1 MLAVCLCS
9 TPHRLYRTQ
18 EMLRTQPPL
27 AQLEEQITGCME
39 RAMQELRRTRH
50 GSTEE
55 GEMDGDE
62 DGDGDEDED
71 EAQLLRDALSTELE
85 AWLVDTIT
93 VVPPADRTCTALT
106 ASPPAQT
113 GRCRAAD
120 ARSCIQLAARLAAK
134 GTPALRPRASLS
146 AVPHP
151 LTSALFPQGLRRRTC
166 ASPCSPITPK
176 WRASTMSSTCSA
188 SQRT

>member
-1 MLAVCLCS
+1 MNARTLAEMLAVCLCS

-113 GRCRAAD
+113 DTRNCWYHASPSTD
-120 ARSCIQLAARLAAK
+120 
-134 GTPALRPRASLS
+134 TPIA
-146 AVPHP
+146 
-151 LTSALFPQGLRRRTC
+151 TSA
-166 ASPCSPITPK
+166 
-176 WRASTMSSTCSA
+176 
-188 SQRT
+188 